1 MAPTGLWYNA
11 RTMAR
16 RVIRWAQ
23 LGMGL
28 VLAACVEVG
37 SSSGA
42 TATTTLLPWRTPTA
56 TSAPTRV
63 QPSQQATIEPGPS
76 PTPLTHIVQA
86 KESLLTIAAQYGVT
100 LDALLALN
108 PDVNPNLLSIGQALL
123 IPGPE
128 GEPITS
134 LLPTATAIP
143 LTFSSVTC
151 SPTATGGLTCLTAVR
166 NPTKVVL
173 EGLSARIDLL
183 DGRGEVVESAVAF
196 APLNLLPPGDVMPL
210 GVYFPPPA
218 PSASSAVAAGLTA
231 FPANETESRYLEVS
245 LQKGG
250 EVHSAQGSTWTVD
263 GQLRIA
269 ADAAGPASRVLVLAV
284 GYGAEDEVVGYA
296 VWESAEA
303 PGPGEMVAF
312 DITILSLGAP
322 IERVSLLAEAL
333 AVPTS

>member
-1 MAPTGLWYNA
+1 
-11 RTMAR
+11 MAR
-16 RVIRWAQ
+16 RAIRWAQ
-23 LGMGL
+23 LGIGL
-28 VLAACVEVG
+28 TLAACVELG
-37 SSSGA
+37 PAPGA
-42 TATTTLLPWRTPTA
+42 LSTATLLPWRTTTP
-56 TSAPTRV
+56 TSAPTRL

-76 PTPLTHIVQA
+76 PTPLTHIVSA
-86 KESLLTIAAQYGVT
+86 KETLLTIAAQYGVT
-100 LDALLALN
+100 LDALLLLN

-134 LLPTATAIP
+134 VLPTATAIP

-183 DGRGEVVESAVAF
+183 DGQGEVVASAVAF
-196 APLNLLPPGDVMPL
+196 APLNLLPPGEVMPL
-210 GVYFPPPA
+210 GVYFAPPA
-218 PSASSAVAAGLTA
+218 PAASSAAAAGLTA
-231 FPANETESRYLEVS
+231 FPANETETRYLEVS

-250 EVHSAQGSTWTVD
+250 ETHSAQGSTWTVE
-263 GQLRIA
+263 GQLRIS
-269 ADAAGPASRVLVLAV
+269 ADAAGPPSRVLILAV
-284 GYGAEDEVVGYA
+284 GYGAQDDVVGYA

-303 PGPGEMVAF
+303 PRPGQAVAF
-312 DITILSLGAP
+312 DITVLSLGAP
-322 IERVSLLAEAL
+322 IERVSLLAEVL